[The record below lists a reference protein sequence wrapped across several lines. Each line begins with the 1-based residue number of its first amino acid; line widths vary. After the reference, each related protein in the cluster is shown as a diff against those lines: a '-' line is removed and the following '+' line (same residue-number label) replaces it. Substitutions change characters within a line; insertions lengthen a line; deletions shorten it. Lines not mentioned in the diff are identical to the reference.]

1 MILLEYP
8 FKYSSGRSK
17 NKRDAMKKTFVI
29 LCATALIFTACNG
42 TNQKEIDR
50 QDSIKEAATAD
61 SMLNSAIE
69 ADSLI
74 QDTLRVDSIISKP
87 KEQKL

>member
-8 FKYSSGRSK
+8 FKYSSDRNKK
-17 NKRDAMKKTFVI
+17 NRDAMKKILFT
-29 LCATALIFTACNG
+29 LCATALVITACNS
-42 TNQKEIDR
+42 TDQREIDR
-50 QDSIKEAATAD
+50 QDSIKEAAVAD

-74 QDTLRVDSIISKP
+74 RDTLRVDSIK
-87 KEQKL
+87 Q

>member
-1 MILLEYP
+1 
-8 FKYSSGRSK
+8 
-17 NKRDAMKKTFVI
+17 MKKTLVTLF
-29 LCATALIFTACNG
+29 ATVLLFTAC
-42 TNQKEIDR
+42 TNTDQKEIDR

-74 QDTLRVDSIISKP
+74 QDTLRVDSIITKP
-87 KEQKL
+87 TEQR